1 MSQVPERRVMVHEF
15 ASYLR
20 ACYGDR
26 PIHPTQLGEVRQAFM
41 AGGLVALRQVLEAAK
56 KSEAEATVAI
66 HQLFAELEHEGRPR

>member
-1 MSQVPERRVMVHEF
+1 MVYELQT
-15 ASYLR
+15 YLR

-26 PIHPTQLGEVRQAFM
+26 PIHPTQLREVRQAFM

-56 KSEAEATVAI
+56 KSEAEATAAI